1 MILRASVL
9 TDKTQSGTQSMD
21 SQITA
26 KWSGSGLNMLGFQF
40 FFLGGGGRM
49 CGEAD
54 LEVFSTD
61 DLQQVLKHQE
71 TLWMAGGKQA
81 LHRYF

>member
-1 MILRASVL
+1 
-9 TDKTQSGTQSMD
+9 MD

-40 FFLGGGGRM
+40 FFFFWGVVR
-49 CGEAD
+49 EAD

-81 LHRYF
+81 LHKYF

>member
-1 MILRASVL
+1 
-9 TDKTQSGTQSMD
+9 MD

-40 FFLGGGGRM
+40 FFFFWGVG
-49 CGEAD
+49 GEAD

-81 LHRYF
+81 LHKYF

>member
-1 MILRASVL
+1 
-9 TDKTQSGTQSMD
+9 MD

-40 FFLGGGGRM
+40 FFFFGGVG
-49 CGEAD
+49 GEAD
-54 LEVFSTD
+54 LEVFSID

-81 LHRYF
+81 LHKYF

>member
-1 MILRASVL
+1 
-9 TDKTQSGTQSMD
+9 MD

-40 FFLGGGGRM
+40 FFFFWGVG
-49 CGEAD
+49 GEAD
-54 LEVFSTD
+54 LEVFSID

-81 LHRYF
+81 LHKYF